1 MLMRAYI
8 IILILGL
15 SLLSGCNSSN
25 NNTYLFEG
33 NSMQPTISDQDK
45 LLVDETYYE
54 DNEVKTG
61 DIIIFKYG
69 NDSFHIKRVLGL
81 PGELIQIKNGKLL
94 VNRKP
99 VNPVFVFNDIHADET
114 MEEGLTLK
122 QDEYFVIGD
131 NPGSSK
137 DSRHDGPLTEEMII
151 GKVLKKEAK

>member
-1 MLMRAYI
+1 MRVYI
-8 IILILGL
+8 IILVLGL

-61 DIIIFKYG
+61 DIVIYKNG

-81 PGELIQIKNGKLL
+81 PGELVQIKNGKFL

-99 VNPVFVFNDIHADET
+99 VNPAFVFNDIIADET
-114 MEEGLTLK
+114 MEKGMTLK
-122 QDEYFVIGD
+122 QDEYFLIGD
-131 NPGSSK
+131 NPASSK
-137 DSRHDGPLTEEMII
+137 DSRHDGPITGELIV